1 MAEQGMTF
9 SELDGNLDAISQVE
23 EALLEPLCQYARQ
36 TDCSG
41 AFVILEAAIGVSS
54 GEADRS
60 GLYGP
65 AEQCRA
71 FDRGSAALPG
81 HGGDWEGPRGHAPPE
96 MEPGVQHGDSAGL
109 PAMPCGCGR
118 AGIFRLLPHLGTD
131 HPSRTSERA
140 VLLTIPMVGEDGTV
154 YGLCGFGVNQTYFA
168 AHHKQPTG
176 FQSVAC
182 LMASEGGVS
191 NTLDS
196 GGCLMTGG
204 AGDYCYV
211 PINDRLTLKPM
222 RHGLIAMK
230 CGGLSYVGMT
240 MDFTAAG
247 GDSESRTLAV
257 LIPAQDY
264 RQLVVRSVWQTAL
277 LLFLLLFALC
287 LACIVLSR
295 RYLSPLLRDLRQ
307 LTEENRG
314 DGQMRY
320 SEFAAVSGSLR
331 AQDEAHQEAVFAL
344 ESEKDAALRQSES
357 LLGEKAVLQAQ
368 VEETQSR
375 LETVQTDA
383 SRMAHAQKDDID
395 PEVYRIFVTGLDKLT
410 NTERK
415 IYEGYVVGMGP
426 QEMSVQF
433 SVKVSTIY
441 SHTKSILRKT
451 GLDSYRKVQQYAAI
465 LRQTQEEQENET

>member
-1 MAEQGMTF
+1 
-9 SELDGNLDAISQVE
+9 
-23 EALLEPLCQYARQ
+23 
-36 TDCSG
+36 
-41 AFVILEAAIGVSS
+41 
-54 GEADRS
+54 
-60 GLYGP
+60 
-65 AEQCRA
+65 
-71 FDRGSAALPG
+71 
-81 HGGDWEGPRGHAPPE
+81 
-96 MEPGVQHGDSAGL
+96 
-109 PAMPCGCGR
+109 
-118 AGIFRLLPHLGTD
+118 
-131 HPSRTSERA
+131 
-140 VLLTIPMVGEDGTV
+140 
-154 YGLCGFGVNQTYFA
+154 
-168 AHHKQPTG
+168 
-176 FQSVAC
+176 
-182 LMASEGGVS
+182 
-191 NTLDS
+191 
-196 GGCLMTGG
+196 MTGG

-222 RHGLIAMK
+222 RHGMTSMK
-230 CGGLSYVGMT
+230 CGDLSYVGIT

-331 AQDEAHQEAVFAL
+331 AQDEAHQETVSAL
-344 ESEKDAALRQSES
+344 ESEKDAALRQSEF
-357 LLGEKAVLQAQ
+357 LQAQ
-368 VEETQSR
+368 VEETQSQ

-410 NTERK
+410 STERK
-415 IYEGYVVGMGP
+415 IYEGYVAGMGP

>member
-1 MAEQGMTF
+1 
-9 SELDGNLDAISQVE
+9 
-23 EALLEPLCQYARQ
+23 
-36 TDCSG
+36 
-41 AFVILEAAIGVSS
+41 
-54 GEADRS
+54 
-60 GLYGP
+60 
-65 AEQCRA
+65 
-71 FDRGSAALPG
+71 
-81 HGGDWEGPRGHAPPE
+81 
-96 MEPGVQHGDSAGL
+96 
-109 PAMPCGCGR
+109 
-118 AGIFRLLPHLGTD
+118 
-131 HPSRTSERA
+131 
-140 VLLTIPMVGEDGTV
+140 MVGEDGTV

-395 PEVYRIFVTGLDKLT
+395 PEVYRIFVTRAG
-410 NTERK
+410 
-415 IYEGYVVGMGP
+415 
-426 QEMSVQF
+426 
-433 SVKVSTIY
+433 
-441 SHTKSILRKT
+441 
-451 GLDSYRKVQQYAAI
+451 
-465 LRQTQEEQENET
+465 

>member
-1 MAEQGMTF
+1 MPHRKWSREFNTETLPDYRQCLA
-9 SELDGNLDAISQVE
+9 DAV
-23 EALLEPLCQYARQ
+23 AP
-36 TDCSG
+36 
-41 AFVILEAAIGVSS
+41 VSS
-54 GEADRS
+54 AS
-60 GLYGP
+60 
-65 AEQCRA
+65 CRT
-71 FDRGSAALPG
+71 SALITLPG
-81 HGGDWEGPRGHAPPE
+81 
-96 MEPGVQHGDSAGL
+96 
-109 PAMPCGCGR
+109 
-118 AGIFRLLPHLGTD
+118 
-131 HPSRTSERA
+131 TSERA
-140 VLLTIPMVGEDGTV
+140 VLLTVPMVGEDGTV

-168 AHHKQPTG
+168 AHHKQPTS

-191 NTLDS
+191 DTLDS

-222 RHGLIAMK
+222 RHGMTSMK
-230 CGGLSYVGMT
+230 CGDLSYVGIT

-247 GDSESRTLAV
+247 GDSESRTLAE

-287 LACIVLSR
+287 LACIVVSR

-307 LTEENRG
+307 LTEKNRG
-314 DGQMRY
+314 DGQMSY

-331 AQDEAHQEAVFAL
+331 AQDEAHQETVFAL

-410 NTERK
+410 KTERK
-415 IYEGYVVGMGP
+415 IYEGYVAGMDAEELAASLGI
-426 QEMSVQF
+426 SKNT
-433 SVKVSTIY
+433 VK
-441 SHTKSILRKT
+441 SHTAKIFSKLGPRRITELR
-451 GLDSYRKVQQYAAI
+451 RYAAI